1 MSLVSRAAIGAALVG
16 GQMSDRMHA
25 GKILADSDPTQGA
38 WSKRID
44 GTVAALA
51 SVNAVID
58 KARKHQASRGKAA
71 MPLEGDE

>member
-1 MSLVSRAAIGAALVG
+1 
-16 GQMSDRMHA
+16 MHA
-25 GKILADSDPTQGA
+25 GKIVADSDPTQGA